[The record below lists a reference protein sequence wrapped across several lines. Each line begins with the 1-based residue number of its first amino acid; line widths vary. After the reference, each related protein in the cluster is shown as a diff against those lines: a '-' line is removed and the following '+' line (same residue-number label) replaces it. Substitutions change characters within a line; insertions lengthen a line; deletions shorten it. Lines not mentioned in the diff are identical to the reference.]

1 MCEFS
6 GDLRPQYPFSN
17 KHPGSLCPRAASR
30 KEKLPKTRAMAA
42 STTFLSHCQGSRT
55 LEGRGGLEAR
65 AMEDDGEGT
74 TWSCMEAQ
82 LAREDVGEDSICS
95 HKGDP

>member
-1 MCEFS
+1 M
-6 GDLRPQYPFSN
+6 
-17 KHPGSLCPRAASR
+17 
-30 KEKLPKTRAMAA
+30 
-42 STTFLSHCQGSRT
+42 
-55 LEGRGGLEAR
+55 EA
-65 AMEDDGEGT
+65 DGEGT